1 MQNSTE
7 VDLSKVL
14 VARGEAAVEELRG
27 LIWCRVGGRSGCTT
41 RGMESKRLSGRER
54 DSVLF
59 LSLVSGAQPRSRGYS
74 WSWREDC
81 CKFGTWFLK
90 KGREVVRQAQV

>member
-27 LIWCRVGGRSGCTT
+27 LISCRVGGRSERARPVALPGEWNRSGF
-41 RGMESKRLSGRER
+41 RGGREMR
-54 DSVLF
+54 YCFFRSCQ
-59 LSLVSGAQPRSRGYS
+59 ARSRDRVGIRGRGGKIVVS
-74 WSWREDC
+74 W
-81 CKFGTWFLK
+81 
-90 KGREVVRQAQV
+90 